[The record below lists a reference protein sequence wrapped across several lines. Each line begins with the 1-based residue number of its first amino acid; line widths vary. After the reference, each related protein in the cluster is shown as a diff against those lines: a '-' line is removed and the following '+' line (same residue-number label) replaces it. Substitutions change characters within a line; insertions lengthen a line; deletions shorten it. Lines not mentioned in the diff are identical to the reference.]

1 VDDVHLDPVGERGC
15 GGGRRRVQ
23 FDPDRG
29 RVNRVVEGTEIRA
42 ESVGVRSVRRHDDP
56 DTRRHEPSFSGGEQ
70 KPYGVGGAAGR
81 GFTTLLYWH
90 VETRRMTDFEEDD
103 RVELS
108 DEHSEFDGETGTV
121 TQVMETMFGDAT
133 YTVSFEDGQEQGIP
147 ADQLELVE
155 SGDTDDE

>member
-1 VDDVHLDPVGERGC
+1 
-15 GGGRRRVQ
+15 
-23 FDPDRG
+23 
-29 RVNRVVEGTEIRA
+29 
-42 ESVGVRSVRRHDDP
+42 
-56 DTRRHEPSFSGGEQ
+56 
-70 KPYGVGGAAGR
+70 
-81 GFTTLLYWH
+81 
-90 VETRRMTDFEEDD
+90 MTDFEEDD

-155 SGDTDDE
+155 SADDTDDE